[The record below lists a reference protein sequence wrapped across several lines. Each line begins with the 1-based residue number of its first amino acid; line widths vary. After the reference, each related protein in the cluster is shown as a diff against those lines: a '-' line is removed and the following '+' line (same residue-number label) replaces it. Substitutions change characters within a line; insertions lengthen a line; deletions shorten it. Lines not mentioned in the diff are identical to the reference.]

1 MKKFFGIGVAVSLLC
16 ATALAT
22 IPASA
27 VTAGPYNYEAGC
39 IQSVTVSTTKELAK
53 KAATYYKAS
62 VKSRMHNNASCKYGT
77 QTYNTHV
84 AVGTKDAKFFVYSG
98 ETSNKMN
105 YKQLSVEDMVKAFE
119 AENPNYQVLA
129 AVNGDFFKY
138 KSDGS
143 GGEPEEPMIQNYQ
156 LLKSY
161 LLSDG
166 EARGRGIVGINDLTG
181 KLVYHTI
188 GDAYKSAGYGTT
200 YKFDAQTQSPYTV
213 QVLGA
218 SKLDA
223 KVTYDCVLAKAPSLT
238 PRSQL
243 SFTTSDYG
251 AGDYA
256 GKTVYEVELERYRKD
271 TGAKNASGGQKTYY
285 FAQGKITK
293 VITGTANMKPAAG
306 KAYIA
311 ALSENQA
318 KELKVGAIVRCQ
330 NAISKDWNNVGNA
343 IGFKQ
348 QLVANGTLLFPN
360 ATYSRYHH
368 SSSTSSDNE
377 KSGYKCDSCN
387 PSKSATTKWTEDVY
401 DYPMA
406 WKARTAIGFKDDGS
420 CVLMAVPKSNEGSWG
435 ATYAELGAQFKA
447 LGCTNAF
454 LLDGGGST
462 TMVIRDGNSLSTV
475 FHAEGGSGSE
485 GRLIGNIAIIATLK
499 DGAKAPVLEG
509 ASANTNTNTDKET
522 EKATTAPGGSNNTS
536 NKNDKNDKNDASNK
550 NEETTLP
557 TEFASESSSEL
568 STGAG
573 NEANSGCGAVMAF
586 PAILVT
592 AGISLAAIKK
602 KRRK

>member
-1 MKKFFGIGVAVSLLC
+1 MKKFFGIGVAVLLLC

-27 VTAGPYNYEAGC
+27 VTAGPYNYEKGC
-39 IQSVTVSTTKELAK
+39 IQNVTISTTKELAK

-62 VKSRMHNNASCKYGT
+62 VKSRMHNESSRE

-161 LLSDG
+161 LLPDS
-166 EARGRGIVGINDLTG
+166 EARGRGMVGINDLTG
-181 KLVYHTI
+181 KVVYHTI

-200 YKFDAQTQSPYTV
+200 YKFDSQTQSPYTV

-223 KVTYDCVLAKAPSLT
+223 KATYDCLLAKAPSLT

-251 AGDYA
+251 KGDYE

-271 TGAKNASGGQKTYY
+271 TGAKNASGGQNTYY

-311 ALSENQA
+311 ALSANQA

-368 SSSTSSDNE
+368 SLKGGGSNE
-377 KSGYKCDSCN
+377 KADYYCSCGS
-387 PSKSATTKWTEDVY
+387 SKSATTKWTEDIY

-462 TMVIRDGNSLSTV
+462 TMVIRDGNSFSTV

-509 ASANTNTNTDKET
+509 ATANTNTNTDTET
-522 EKATTAPGGSNNTS
+522 EKATTAPGGSSNTN

-592 AGISLAAIKK
+592 AGISLAAVKK

>member
-1 MKKFFGIGVAVSLLC
+1 MKKFLGIGVAVSLLC

-27 VTAGPYNYEAGC
+27 VTAGPYNYEKGC
-39 IQSVTVSTTKELAK
+39 IQNVSISTTKELAK

-62 VKSRMHNNASCKYGT
+62 VKSRMHNESSRE
-77 QTYNTHV
+77 QTYTTHV

-98 ETSNKMN
+98 ETSDKMN
-105 YKQLSVEDMVKAFE
+105 YKQQSVDDMVKAFE
-119 AENPNYQVLA
+119 KENPNYQVLA

-166 EARGRGIVGINDLTG
+166 EARGRGMVGINDLTG
-181 KLVYHTI
+181 KVVYHTI
-188 GDAYKSAGYGTT
+188 GDAYKDAGYGTT
-200 YKFDAQTQSPYTV
+200 YKFDANTQSPYTV

-218 SKLDA
+218 SNLDA
-223 KVTYDCVLAKAPSLT
+223 KATYDCVLAKAPSLT

-251 AGDYA
+251 KGDYA

-271 TGAKNASGGQKTYY
+271 TGAKNASGGQNTYY

-293 VITGTANMKPAAG
+293 VITGTADMKPAKG

-311 ALSENQA
+311 ALSEKQA
-318 KELKVGAIVRCQ
+318 PLLKVGAIVRCQ
-330 NAISKDWNNVGNA
+330 NSISKDWNNVGNA

-348 QLVANGTLLFPN
+348 QLVANGNIIFPN

-368 SSSTSSDNE
+368 SLKGGGSNE
-377 KSGYKCDSCN
+377 KADYYCSCGS
-387 PSKSATTKWTEDVY
+387 SKSATTKWTEDIY

-420 CVLMAVPKSNEGSWG
+420 CVLMAVQKSNEGSWG

-462 TMVIRDGNSLSTV
+462 TMVIKEGSSYNTV
-475 FHAEGGSGSE
+475 YHAEGGSGSE
-485 GRLIGNIAIIATLK
+485 GRLIGNVAIIATLK
-499 DGAKAPVLEG
+499 DGATAPVLEG
-509 ASANTNTNTDKET
+509 ASANTNTDKET

-536 NKNDKNDKNDASNK
+536 NKNDETNKNDK

-557 TEFASESSSEL
+557 TELASESSSEL

-573 NEANSGCGAVMAF
+573 NEAGSGCGAAMAF
-586 PAILVT
+586 PAILIT
-592 AGISLAAIKK
+592 AGISLAAVKK

>member
-27 VTAGPYNYEAGC
+27 VTAGPYNYEKGC
-39 IQSVTVSTTKELAK
+39 IQNVTVSTTKELAK

-62 VKSRMHNNASCKYGT
+62 VKSRMHNESSRE

-98 ETSNKMN
+98 ETSDKMN
-105 YKQLSVEDMVKAFE
+105 YKQQSVDDMVKAFE
-119 AENPNYQVLA
+119 KENPNYQVLA

-138 KSDGS
+138 KSNGS

-161 LLSDG
+161 LLPDS
-166 EARGRGIVGINDLTG
+166 EARGRGMVGINDLTG
-181 KLVYHTI
+181 KVVYHTI

-200 YKFDAQTQSPYTV
+200 YKFDSTTQSPYTV

-223 KVTYDCVLAKAPSLT
+223 KATYDCLLAKAPSLT

-251 AGDYA
+251 KGDYE

-271 TGAKNASGGQKTYY
+271 TGAKNASGGQNTYY

-311 ALSENQA
+311 ALSANQA

-368 SSSTSSDNE
+368 SLKGGGSNE
-377 KSGYKCDSCN
+377 KADYYCSCGS
-387 PSKSATTKWTEDVY
+387 SKSATTKWTEDIY

-462 TMVIRDGNSLSTV
+462 TMVIRDGNSFSTV

-509 ASANTNTNTDKET
+509 ATANTNTNTDTET
-522 EKATTAPGGSNNTS
+522 EKATTAPGGSSNTN

>member
-1 MKKFFGIGVAVSLLC
+1 MKKFLGIGVAVSLLC

-27 VTAGPYNYEAGC
+27 VTAGPYNYEKGC
-39 IQSVTVSTTKELAK
+39 IQNVSISTTKELAK

-62 VKSRMHNNASCKYGT
+62 VKSRMHNNSSCKYGT
-77 QTYNTHV
+77 QTYTTHV

-98 ETSNKMN
+98 ETSNKMG
-105 YKQLSVEDMVKAFE
+105 YQKKSVDDMVKAFE
-119 AENPNYQVLA
+119 AENPAYQVLA
-129 AVNGDFFKY
+129 AVNGDFFNP
-138 KSDGS
+138 S
-143 GGEPEEPMIQNYQ
+143 GETEEPMIQNYQ

-161 LLSDG
+161 LLSDAQ
-166 EARGRGIVGINDLTG
+166 ARGRGMVGINDLTG
-181 KLVYHTI
+181 KVVYHTI

-200 YKFDAQTQSPYTV
+200 YKFDANTQSPYTV

-218 SKLDA
+218 SNLDA
-223 KVTYDCVLAKAPSLT
+223 KATYDCVLAKAPSLT

-251 AGDYA
+251 KGDYA
-256 GKTVYEVELERYRKD
+256 GMTVYEVELERYRKD
-271 TGAKNASGGQKTYY
+271 TGSKNGSGGQNTYY
-285 FAQGKITK
+285 FVQGKITK
-293 VITGTANMKPAAG
+293 TITGTANMKPAAG

-311 ALSENQA
+311 ALSANQA

-348 QLVANGTLLFPN
+348 QLVANGNIIFN
-360 ATYSRYHH
+360 GATYSRYHH

-377 KSGYKCDSCN
+377 KSGYKCDACN

-401 DYPMA
+401 DYPMC

-420 CVLMAVPKSNEGSWG
+420 CVLMAVQKSDSGSWA

-462 TMVIRDGNSLSTV
+462 TMVIKDGSSFNTV
-475 FHAEGGSGSE
+475 YHAENGSDNE
-485 GRLIGNIAIIATLK
+485 GRAIGNIAIIATLK

-509 ASANTNTNTDKET
+509 TSANTNTDKET

-536 NKNDKNDKNDASNK
+536 NKNDETNKNDKNDK
-550 NEETTLP
+550 TEETTLP
-557 TEFASESSSEL
+557 TELASESSSEL

-586 PAILVT
+586 PAILIT
-592 AGISLAAIKK
+592 AGISLAAVKK

>member
-1 MKKFFGIGVAVSLLC
+1 MKKFLGIGVAVSLLC

-27 VTAGPYNYEAGC
+27 VTAGPYNYEKGC
-39 IQSVTVSTTKELAK
+39 IQNVSISTTKELAK

-62 VKSRMHNNASCKYGT
+62 VKSRMHNESSRE
-77 QTYNTHV
+77 QTYTTHV

-98 ETSNKMN
+98 ETSDKMN
-105 YKQLSVEDMVKAFE
+105 YKQQSVDDMVKAFE
-119 AENPNYQVLA
+119 KENPNYQVLA

-166 EARGRGIVGINDLTG
+166 EARGRGMVGVNDLTG
-181 KLVYHTI
+181 KVVYHTI
-188 GDAYKSAGYGTT
+188 GDAYKDAGYGTT
-200 YKFDAQTQSPYTV
+200 YKFDSKTQSPYTV

-218 SKLDA
+218 SNLDA
-223 KVTYDCVLAKAPSLT
+223 KATYDCVLAKAPSLT

-251 AGDYA
+251 KGDYA

-271 TGAKNASGGQKTYY
+271 TGAKNASGGQNTYY

-293 VITGTANMKPAAG
+293 VITGTADMKPAKG

-311 ALSENQA
+311 ALSDKQA
-318 KELKVGAIVRCQ
+318 PLLKVGAIVRCQ
-330 NAISKDWNNVGNA
+330 NSISKDWNNVGNA

-348 QLVANGTLLFPN
+348 QLVANGNIIFPN

-368 SSSTSSDNE
+368 SLKGGGSNE
-377 KSGYKCDSCN
+377 KADYYCSCGS
-387 PSKSATTKWTEDVY
+387 SKSATTKWTEDIY
-401 DYPMA
+401 DYPMC

-420 CVLMAVPKSNEGSWG
+420 CVLMAVQKSDGGSWG

-462 TMVIRDGNSLSTV
+462 TMVIKEGSSYNTV
-475 FHAEGGSGSE
+475 YHAEGGSGSE
-485 GRLIGNIAIIATLK
+485 GRLIGNVAIIATLK
-499 DGAKAPVLEG
+499 DGATAPVLEG
-509 ASANTNTNTDKET
+509 ASANTNTDKET
-522 EKATTAPGGSNNTS
+522 EKATTAPGGSSNTS
-536 NKNDKNDKNDASNK
+536 NKNDETNKNDK

-557 TEFASESSSEL
+557 TELASESSSEL

-573 NEANSGCGAVMAF
+573 NEASSGCGAAMAF
-586 PAILVT
+586 PAILIT
-592 AGISLAAIKK
+592 AGISLAAVKK

>member
-27 VTAGPYNYEAGC
+27 VTAGPYNYEKGC
-39 IQSVTVSTTKELAK
+39 IQNVTVSTTKELAK

-62 VKSRMHNNASCKYGT
+62 VKSRMHNESSRE

-119 AENPNYQVLA
+119 AENPSYQVLA

-181 KLVYHTI
+181 KVVYHTI

-368 SSSTSSDNE
+368 SLNGGGSNE
-377 KSGYKCDSCN
+377 KSGYYCSCGS
-387 PSKSATTKWTEDVY
+387 SKSATTKWTEDIY

-462 TMVIRDGNSLSTV
+462 TMVIRDGNSFSTV

-522 EKATTAPGGSNNTS
+522 EKATTAPGGSSNTN